1 MGNYANSIRSANA
14 TMEDIATL
22 TEGVIGSSSN
32 DVTST
37 AYTPTLSASGLM
49 TYTST
54 TITYARYLIKGPEVT
69 VYFRFSGTTGGTA
82 GTDIRFTLPFTSGN
96 FATNATQLGTL
107 FISQNGSVDSGFC
120 FVDNNS
126 STASCQTRTQ
136 AVWGLGANR
145 LLFGVLTYLRA

>member
-1 MGNYANSIRSANA
+1 MGSFANLIRSANA

-22 TEGVIGSSSN
+22 IETTIGSSSN

-37 AYTPTLSASGLM
+37 SYTPTLSAGGSM

-54 TITYARYLIKGPEVT
+54 TITYARYLVKGAEVT

-82 GTDIRFTLPFTSGN
+82 HTDIRFSLPYASAN
-96 FATNATQLGTL
+96 IATNATQLGTL
-107 FISQNGSVDSGFC
+107 FISQGGTVDTGFC

-126 STASCQTRTQ
+126 STALCQTRTQ

-145 LLFGVLTYLRA
+145 LVFGVLSYLRA